1 MLENTMIHSEYLS
14 IDFSSL
20 FLAPLINKQLFCVL
34 PVSVLSCTTIV
45 GESTFVDID
54 LYNQHIHV
62 SLILFENFAR
72 VIVNFKKTATEFNDL
87 GFQNLKNRSI
97 LKSDLFQISLAYN
110 KI

>member
-1 MLENTMIHSEYLS
+1 MIHSEYLS

-54 LYNQHIHV
+54 LYNQHIHI
-62 SLILFENFAR
+62 SLIHFENFAG
-72 VIVNFKKTATEFNDL
+72 VIVNFIKTATEIWDSRIW
-87 GFQNLKNRSI
+87 KNRSI
-97 LKSDLFQISLAYN
+97 LTSDLFQISLAYN